1 MLPGDGGNDVL
12 AGEAHNDSLF
22 GGDGNDVINGGA
34 GVDALFGGADNDT
47 FLFDVAVS
55 DPDVIFDGAFGT
67 SPGGGVADII
77 RIANAPEAINDFT
90 ELMGHAYQDGSDVVV
105 FDADTGIYIKTYTIA
120 QLTKDDTD
128 LWIYLQTGKEA
139 LELTRRPSFIK
150 ASLTHD
156 PILSVESKSGG
167 SLVIRFDRGGNNHYE
182 MSSHDR
188 TSQRSVLGRRL
199 HQGVVPPS
207 APERRRLTPPK
218 LALEQWIAEQRDRG
232 AMIRCRREVSA
243 TDECIARET
252 G

>member
-182 MSSHDR
+182 MSLTIVHRKGQFWVAGFTKAWCHRLPRNAVDLPP
-188 TSQRSVLGRRL
+188 RSSRWNNGSRS
-199 HQGVVPPS
+199 S
-207 APERRRLTPPK
+207 A
-218 LALEQWIAEQRDRG
+218 I
-232 AMIRCRREVSA
+232 EV
-243 TDECIARET
+243 R
-252 G
+252 

>member
-1 MLPGDGGNDVL
+1 ML

-139 LELTRRPSFIK
+139 LEADFADRVSLRPASHFTRSSPSK
-150 ASLTHD
+150 AKAGDRSSSD
-156 PILSVESKSGG
+156 S
-167 SLVIRFDRGGNNHYE
+167 IR
-182 MSSHDR
+182 
-188 TSQRSVLGRRL
+188 V
-199 HQGVVPPS
+199 
-207 APERRRLTPPK
+207 
-218 LALEQWIAEQRDRG
+218 
-232 AMIRCRREVSA
+232 A
-243 TDECIARET
+243 TIITR
-252 G
+252 